1 MKFEFKG
8 AIFDMDGTLLDS
20 MRYWRLGSIEYLL
33 AHQLPVPEEIYANL
47 FHQSTLRQL
56 RRALDGLGLPFEGEE
71 IWREVCGRMR
81 RHYLEDIFP
90 KPLTREY
97 LEALREAGVRMCVAT
112 ASPRDY
118 ACAALARHGLH
129 GYFDFITD
137 EEGVGLT
144 KKDEAFFHR
153 LTDRLGV
160 PMADCVMFEDAL
172 YSIRTAKSAGI
183 RVCAI
188 EEESMRYDRE
198 EIKGLADRY
207 VTGYAELLGG
217 ER

>member
-33 AHQLPVPEEIYANL
+33 AHQLPVPDEIYANL
-47 FHQSTLRQL
+47 FHQSTMRQL
-56 RRALDGLGLPFEGEE
+56 KRALEGLGLPFDGET

-81 RHYLEDIFP
+81 RHYLEDIKP
-90 KPLTREY
+90 KPLVREY

-137 EEGVGLT
+137 ENGVGLT
-144 KKDEAFFHR
+144 KRDEAFFHR
-153 LTDRLGV
+153 LADRLGV

-183 RVCAI
+183 RVYAI
-188 EEESMRYDRE
+188 EDESMCNDRE
-198 EIKGLADRY
+198 EITKLADRR
-207 VTGYAELLGG
+207 VMGYAELLGDQ
-217 ER
+217 E